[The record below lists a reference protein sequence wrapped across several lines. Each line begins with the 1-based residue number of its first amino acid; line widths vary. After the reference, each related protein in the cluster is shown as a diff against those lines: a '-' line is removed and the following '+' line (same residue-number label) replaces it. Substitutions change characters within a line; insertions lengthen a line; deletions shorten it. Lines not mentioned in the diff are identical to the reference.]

1 MSFPPPA
8 RPGSSL
14 TLGMTAEDAASRDA
28 LPRSFTATDTLT
40 FTLGGLSKSAG
51 LPHLKLG
58 WIRAR
63 GPGKREALDA
73 LEMIADNFL
82 SVSTPVQVALPDLLR
97 IGSAVGENIRAR
109 TRESLDALQRAL
121 AAKPHAQLL
130 PVEGGWSAVIRI
142 PQLVS
147 DEEFALRALEEHD
160 VVIHPGYFFDFER
173 DGYFIVSLLTPPA
186 TLEEG
191 IARIV

>member
-1 MSFPPPA
+1 
-8 RPGSSL
+8 
-14 TLGMTAEDAASRDA
+14 
-28 LPRSFTATDTLT
+28 
-40 FTLGGLSKSAG
+40 
-51 LPHLKLG
+51 
-58 WIRAR
+58 
-63 GPGKREALDA
+63 
-73 LEMIADNFL
+73 
-82 SVSTPVQVALPDLLR
+82 VQVALPDLLR
-97 IGSAVGENIRAR
+97 IGATIRENIRAR

-121 AAKPHAQLL
+121 TAKPHAQLL
-130 PVEGGWSAVIRI
+130 PVEGGWSAVVRV